1 MIELK
6 VIQKEYERL
15 LNNNDLIEMFPNMIG
30 IWEEDREEFTS
41 NYIET
46 QTLFSS
52 IDVTDDFEEDED
64 DYDEYEY

>member
-52 IDVTDDFEEDED
+52 IDVTDDFEEEED
-64 DYDEYEY
+64 DYDEYKY